1 MEFRKPKPIY
11 KQIATYII
19 YQILENNWADGQR
32 IPSVRELASDIEV
45 NPNTVARTYNL
56 LSDEGIIH
64 TKRGVGYFLEED
76 AYNNA
81 KSYLKSEFE
90 KEEIPYLRKIIDIL
104 QIDLSKYIS
113 K

>member
-56 LSDEGIIH
+56 LSDEGIICLLY
-64 TKRGVGYFLEED
+64 TSPSPRD
-76 AYNNA
+76 AT
-81 KSYLKSEFE
+81 
-90 KEEIPYLRKIIDIL
+90 
-104 QIDLSKYIS
+104 LSRMPS
-113 K
+113 SA